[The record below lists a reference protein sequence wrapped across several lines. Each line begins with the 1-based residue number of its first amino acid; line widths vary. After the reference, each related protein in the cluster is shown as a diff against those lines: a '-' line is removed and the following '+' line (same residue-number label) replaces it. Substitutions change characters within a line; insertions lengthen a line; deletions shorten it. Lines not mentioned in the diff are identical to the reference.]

1 MTANV
6 QASILSPELALV
18 DPDAAEWARA
28 TLPPPLDTIARLEE
42 RARGRALAV
51 ATSAPP
57 RPLPSSVRAPYARPA
72 PVAARR
78 RRGRG
83 RLGAALFAAGVAG
96 VAAVSL
102 LVGVRVDVKGEPAGA
117 VSTEAASPLPKPVQK
132 GNAKRPSTA
141 STKRGRA
148 TAPGRAKVQA
158 SARRRFAWAPTAGAS
173 GYHVEFFRG
182 GERVFSGDTA
192 GTTIDIPVRWRY
204 RGVAHAFQSGDYR
217 WYVWPEFDGRRS
229 AHASVQTTISI
240 SAR

>member
-1 MTANV
+1 
-6 QASILSPELALV
+6 
-18 DPDAAEWARA
+18 
-28 TLPPPLDTIARLEE
+28 
-42 RARGRALAV
+42 
-51 ATSAPP
+51 
-57 RPLPSSVRAPYARPA
+57 VRAPYARPA

-158 SARRRFAWAPTAGAS
+158 SAPRRFAWAPTVGAS
-173 GYHVEFFRG
+173 GSPVE
-182 GERVFSGDTA
+182 FSGDTA